1 MNQQSTRQLQE
12 RFTSLAPTAVLDHA
26 VQFFSRQSGVYA
38 AFPEKRGPTHV
49 MLRGLGGEEIAIA
62 AWATDA
68 GTRVSG
74 SSYMFDQQVARFLDA
89 LPPAVAVATVLAVP
103 AVAAVSA
110 ATAVKEVTA

>member
-26 VQFFSRQSGVYA
+26 VQFFTRQSGVYA

-62 AWATDA
+62 AWATEA

-89 LPPAVAVATVLAVP
+89 LPGAPLVVAVPV
-103 AVAAVSA
+103 VAP
-110 ATAVKEVTA
+110 VTA